1 MNNGGVRRIR
11 SDSDR
16 FFPALSRRHYPMVV
30 TDTNIQPY
38 LLSGFQSLVGMG
50 VATVRLVAAVLTV
63 LGVWIHLDTLS
74 YLSTHQP
81 IQPQPKPLLSQLNL
95 NASEKSQKN
104 LSKYVTVV
112 NYRSNS
118 DDESVLS
125 TALDADFSPPANP
138 PANGQSF
145 YQTDPERFIIP
156 LLSMGPNNQLEGFL
170 ESVFLAIKL
179 NRTLCIPPFFKHK
192 TDELNQSV
200 SAELRIDKNV
210 LSKFITICTEEELP
224 LKCPQVSAIWMGSS
238 NIVCGLALQ
247 KRYNVFIEQTGIEP
261 WYSASRCQPLSGIPS
276 FPKKTEGK
284 FQVRST
290 AKTDLQ
296 ATFSDATSGRCV
308 VWFFPFHTISNFRS
322 AVMSHLLHKN
332 DGGDR
337 QLAMDVVKYVQR
349 PEKIRNLV
357 AKFLRDHANN
367 KPIIAVHWRYDQQDW
382 LLHCD
387 RLPDGQ
393 ADKSCR
399 NVAQMLDN
407 PELAAD
413 NFRIFLRGVRNSLKT
428 ELAIYIAAPLDEKIM
443 SSKLIAA
450 ISELGET
457 ALYSKDLLPYLSAAG
472 YHAGEIHDVLS
483 TSEQEL
489 CYQSHVFLYSQI
501 STWSFN
507 LVYQRRVDGR
517 SSIDNFYVFGG
528 QAVAAAT
535 HQAVEYF
542 KRI

>member
-1 MNNGGVRRIR
+1 
-11 SDSDR
+11 
-16 FFPALSRRHYPMVV
+16 
-30 TDTNIQPY
+30 
-38 LLSGFQSLVGMG
+38 MG

-74 YLSTHQP
+74 YLSSNQKTSHTLYSSRENARAPEWQN
-81 IQPQPKPLLSQLNL
+81 INYGNKTTEESRINPLEKY
-95 NASEKSQKN
+95 ASEIKQFDT
-104 LSKYVTVV
+104 LVTDVLPTQIFAGM
-112 NYRSNS
+112 
-118 DDESVLS
+118 DDITVEH
-125 TALDADFSPPANP
+125 P
-138 PANGQSF
+138 
-145 YQTDPERFIIP
+145 YHQTDPDRFLIP
-156 LLSMGPNNQLEGFL
+156 LLSMGPNNQFEGFL

-192 TDELNQSV
+192 TDELNQSI
-200 SAELRIDKNV
+200 AAKLRIDKEV
-210 LSKFITICTEEELP
+210 LSKFVSICTEEEIP
-224 LKCPQVSAIWMGSS
+224 TKCPKVSALWMGSS
-238 NIVCGLALQ
+238 NIACGLPLQ
-247 KRYNVFIEQTGIEP
+247 KRYNVFIQMTKLEQF
-261 WYSASRCQPLSGIPS
+261 YSASQCQPLSGIPTY
-276 FPKKTEGK
+276 PKIIDGK
-284 FQVRST
+284 FQIRST
-290 AKTDLQ
+290 SQADLEE
-296 ATFSDATSGRCV
+296 TFNDKDSGSCV
-308 VWFFPFHTISNFRS
+308 VWFFPFHTITNFRS

-337 QLAMDVVKYVQR
+337 QLAMNVVKYVQR
-349 PEKIRNLV
+349 PQAIRELV
-357 AKFLRDHANN
+357 AKFLLEKAGKR
-367 KPIIAVHWRYDQQDW
+367 PIIAVHWRYDQQDW

-413 NFRIFLRGVRNSLKT
+413 NFRIFLRGVKNSLKT
-428 ELAIYIAAPLDEKIM
+428 DLAVYIAAPLDEKIM
-443 SSKLIAA
+443 SSKLLSA
-450 ISELGET
+450 INEIGEM
-457 ALYSKDLLPYLSAAG
+457 ALNGNDLLPYIAAAG
-472 YHAGEIHDVLS
+472 YPEEEIHDVLS

-489 CYQSHVFLYSQI
+489 CYQAHVFLYSQI

-542 KRI
+542 RRS

>member
-1 MNNGGVRRIR
+1 
-11 SDSDR
+11 
-16 FFPALSRRHYPMVV
+16 MVV
-30 TDTNIQPY
+30 TDTNN

-74 YLSTHQP
+74 YLSSHKP
-81 IQPQPKPLLSQLNL
+81 IQPPKPFHIAPHNPNFSILINY
-95 NASEKSQKN
+95 N
-104 LSKYVTVV
+104 VTVV
-112 NYRSNS
+112 PAT
-118 DDESVLS
+118 DVLPSVR
-125 TALDADFSPPANP
+125 DGPAY
-138 PANGQSF
+138 

-210 LSKFITICTEEELP
+210 LSKFLTICTEEELP
-224 LKCPQVSAIWMGSS
+224 SKCPQIDSIWLGSS

-247 KRYNVFIEQTGIEP
+247 KRYNVFIEQTGMES
-261 WYSASRCQPLSGIPS
+261 WYSASRCQPLPGIPS
-276 FPKKTEGK
+276 YPEKIEGK

-290 AKTDLQ
+290 AKNDLQ
-296 ATFSDATSGRCV
+296 TIFNDSASGRCV

-349 PEKIRNLV
+349 PEKIRALV
-357 AKFLRDHANN
+357 REFLQHHAG
-367 KPIIAVHWRYDQQDW
+367 KRPIIAVHWRYDQQDW

-428 ELAIYIAAPLDEKIM
+428 DLAVYIAAPLDEKIM

-450 ISELGET
+450 ITELGEL
-457 ALYSKDLLPYLSAAG
+457 ALYSKDLLPYITAAG
-472 YHAGEIHDVLS
+472 YAESEIHDVLS

-542 KRI
+542 RRS